1 MKTLTVPVSNTQ
13 ELAALAAGDM
23 IYLSGTLYTARD
35 AAHQRLCALLDGGE
49 DLPMPL
55 TDQAVYYAGPC
66 PAPPGHPIGSAGP
79 TTSSRMDAYAP
90 QLIAQGL
97 RIMIGKGPRSAKVM
111 DAMRMHGAVYLA
123 AIGGAGA
130 LMAHT
135 VKEAECIA
143 FPELGAEA
151 IYQLRVEDMPLVVAI
166 DLYGNNLYET
176 GPERYHMRRGIERAW
191 DIEDRATERI
201 DRDNLSREERS
212 KRLLEM
218 WKIGKD
224 VEK

>member
-1 MKTLTVPVSNTQ
+1 MKTLTVPVSNKQ
-13 ELAALAAGDM
+13 ELAALAAGDV

-35 AAHQRLCALLDGGE
+35 AAHKRLCALLDGGE
-49 DLPMPL
+49 NLPMPL
-55 TDQAVYYAGPC
+55 MDQAVYYAGPC

-90 QLIAQGL
+90 RLIAEGL

-111 DAMRMHGAVYLA
+111 DAMRLYGALYLA

-135 VKEAECIA
+135 VREAECVA

-151 IYQLRVEDMPLVVAI
+151 IYKLRVEDMPLVVAI

-176 GPERYHMRRGIERAW
+176 GPETYR
-191 DIEDRATERI
+191 
-201 DRDNLSREERS
+201 
-212 KRLLEM
+212 K
-218 WKIGKD
+218 
-224 VEK
+224 